1 LSRKETLED
10 SHVSSTPDISSENLV
25 LLTVALGTMLA
36 PLNSTMIAVAM
47 PSIMS
52 AFDVELSSAGW
63 LVTAYLIGMA
73 SLQPVS
79 GKLGD
84 RLGRRRLILGAL
96 AYFGAASLGAALSGS
111 LEWLLF
117 FRIQQAV
124 AGAVIVPNG
133 VALVREI
140 VPAERRA
147 SRFGLV
153 SSAISLAAAG
163 GPALGGIMIELGDWR
178 AIFYVNLI
186 FILPALLLGYKAL
199 PATKTH
205 KSDQPF
211 DVGGAI
217 ILLVTLIGG
226 AWLLIQS
233 RQAETAVDPM
243 LGGIVVSIA
252 AAAFLWREWRHPD
265 PIVQLR
271 FFRHRSFAAANS
283 GIMFSNL
290 AMYATLLTIPLI
302 VADQTDWSPAR
313 TGLIM
318 AALSATTVVCA
329 PLGGHLADKW
339 GRRWPTVG
347 GLAIFTA
354 GLLLLGFAEDGI
366 SALLLATSL
375 GIAGVGLGLSWT
387 GLQTAAVESVVPRQA
402 GVASGI
408 YSTSRYL
415 GSIVGSSILASLFT
429 AESSDYSQAF
439 VLVAIAA
446 IASVCVSFALQDR
459 PEPA

>member
-1 LSRKETLED
+1 MSPDEISVD
-10 SHVSSTPDISSENLV
+10 SDVSSTTDTSSENLV

-163 GPALGGIMIELGDWR
+163 GPALGGIMIEVGDWR
-178 AIFYVNLI
+178 AIFYVNLL
-186 FILPALLLGYKAL
+186 FILPALILGYRAL
-199 PATKTH
+199 PNTITH
-205 KSDQPF
+205 KTEKPF
-211 DVGGAI
+211 DIGGAV
-217 ILLVTLIGG
+217 LLMATLIGG
-226 AWLLIQS
+226 AFLLIQS
-233 RQAETAVDPM
+233 RQVEASIDPI
-243 LGGIVVSIA
+243 LGGIVVSVS

-265 PIVQLR
+265 PVVQLR
-271 FFRHRSFAAANS
+271 FFKHRSFAAANA
-283 GIMFSNL
+283 GIMLSNL

-318 AALSATTVVCA
+318 AALSAATVVCA
-329 PLGGHLADKW
+329 PIGGHLADRW

-347 GLAIFTA
+347 GLVIFTS
-354 GLLLLGFAEDGI
+354 GLLLLGLAEDGI
-366 SALLLATSL
+366 SAILLTSSL

-387 GLQTAAVESVVPRQA
+387 GLQTAAVESVEPRQA

-429 AESSDYSQAF
+429 AASSDYRQAF
-439 VLVAIAA
+439 LLIAVTA
-446 IASVCVSFALQDR
+446 IASVCVSIALQDR